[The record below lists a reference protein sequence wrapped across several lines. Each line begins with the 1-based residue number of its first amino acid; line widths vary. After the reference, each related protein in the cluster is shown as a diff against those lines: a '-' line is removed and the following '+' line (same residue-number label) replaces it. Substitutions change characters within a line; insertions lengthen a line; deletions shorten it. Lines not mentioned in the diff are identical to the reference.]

1 MRKSFKKASSSKA
14 VKNAGSTA
22 QTPKPQGKKEKYL
35 GSIECIITQILGFS
49 INGLLVPFY
58 HILIDGQRY
67 VIGENRIGSLSSIEN
82 VAEALHCDKSFLAA
96 LSALLLKGSC
106 DKSLDKAVRRNQ
118 LVYSETVEKGR
129 TVVDVFLTSD
139 RRYYHLVVGASRVII
154 SMTDNGNYHLSFDE
168 EMVRDMANE

>member
-1 MRKSFKKASSSKA
+1 MKNPVKTASSSKA

-49 INGLLVPFY
+49 HNGLLVPFY
-58 HILIDGQRY
+58 RLLIDGQEY
-67 VIGENRIGSLSSIEN
+67 VVGENRIGRLDSIEN
-82 VAEALHCDKSFLAA
+82 VARTLHCDKSFLTA

-129 TVVDVFLTSD
+129 TVVDVFLTPDS
-139 RRYYHLVVGASRVII
+139 RYYHLTVGASYVIL
-154 SMTDNGNYHLSFDE
+154 SVTDDGNYHISLDE